1 MLYCAVKYGSVWLAR
16 LDPCININWPIS
28 FIMSRDF
35 ITAPTSIT
43 LVCLGS
49 FSSRKKS
56 QLVCKTSLWGEREKK
71 WHNIY
76 FAQFLC
82 VNINYYLCDA
92 RDKLAKYLI
101 FVLININTVFKI
113 LHFIIGRTKKRLN
126 KLKSFKV
133 AKSKDKNLIN
143 CGDYDCYGLRIF
155 VRMVVKMMVKLILK
169 VVSKSVKIVLKV
181 LVREVQKKSVKFH
194 TMVGVSGQIMII
206 FTLFFVLIHANLQRK
221 VYFGGTVTWTHFY
234 HSFLLWWWWRWW
246 GWW

>member
-1 MLYCAVKYGSVWLAR
+1 MRADKIKILQNYHHHQNNFSEVVIMWKFHRDTKVWYQKMLYCAVKYGSVWLAR

-113 LHFIIGRTKKRLN
+113 FNFIIGRTKKRLN

-169 VVSKSVKIVLKV
+169 VVSKSVKKV
-181 LVREVQKKSVKFH
+181 P
-194 TMVGVSGQIMII
+194 
-206 FTLFFVLIHANLQRK
+206 
-221 VYFGGTVTWTHFY
+221 WTHFY